1 MFFQVAPIGSG
12 SFYGASAMM
21 SRSSRDVDDDTFH
34 WQPGAT
40 LPIANTPSRCARRSA
55 LYSASHY
62 MSPQSDSEPEEDTS
76 LQSTLKAIL
85 TSQTA
90 LQKKMEQVLCRVN
103 NLEATVKESSSSGS
117 SSDEKK
123 RKKRLS
129 SELCVSNVLPI
140 LT

>member
-1 MFFQVAPIGSG
+1 
-12 SFYGASAMM
+12 
-21 SRSSRDVDDDTFH
+21 
-34 WQPGAT
+34 
-40 LPIANTPSRCARRSA
+40 
-55 LYSASHY
+55 
-62 MSPQSDSEPEEDTS
+62 MSPQSESEPEEDTS

-129 SELCVSNVLPI
+129 SELCVSNVFPI